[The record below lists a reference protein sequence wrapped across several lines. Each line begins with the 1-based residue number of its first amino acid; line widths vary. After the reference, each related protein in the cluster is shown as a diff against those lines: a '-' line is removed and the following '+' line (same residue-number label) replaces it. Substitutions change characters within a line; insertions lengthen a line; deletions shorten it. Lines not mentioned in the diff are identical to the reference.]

1 MASARLERLEEEQ
14 EESKSFFF
22 RTFFTIPLSG
32 GGTLNLK
39 SASSM
44 SSSSSGPSGGSISFP
59 STGMRESSKEQ
70 SETLSE
76 IRSGYNVLQHVT
88 TWKSKWPART
98 LTFMYLRS
106 DPKFVFLFGLNRR
119 WDGNRLIGG
128 DGVNRKLNRK
138 YERRAYCRRSATT
151 NGRSELALRT
161 PHPFLPSSSSL
172 LIFWFKLLF
181 QFKSWR
187 ITQIDNLVP
196 IWNKPVNRETDK
208 SWNECEFIQY
218 YAGHSLNGLFE
229 SWPGPNR
236 FGYKRD
242 LTGTGDTSRHDA
254 TDASFVSYTV
264 FGGDNPSKIRA
275 VCQTGL
281 NTVVIF
287 IWRKRTTF
295 CPGLFLPPNL
305 WNLIG
310 CKWDPVH
317 DVVPL
322 PHIDMW
328 SN

>member
-1 MASARLERLEEEQ
+1 MLQRGNQNDRPVHLPSCIWGPIQSLFSFSVWTGGETGTDSSAGTGSTGSSTGSTSGER
-14 EESKSFFF
+14 
-22 RTFFTIPLSG
+22 IAGDPLPPTAG
-32 GGTLNLK
+32 LNLL
-39 SASSM
+39 
-44 SSSSSGPSGGSISFP
+44 F
-59 STGMRESSKEQ
+59 
-70 SETLSE
+70 
-76 IRSGYNVLQHVT
+76 
-88 TWKSKWPART
+88 AR
-98 LTFMYLRS
+98 RI
-106 DPKFVFLFGLNRR
+106 LFSQ
-119 WDGNRLIGG
+119 
-128 DGVNRKLNRK
+128 VQV
-138 YERRAYCRRSATT
+138 
-151 NGRSELALRT
+151 
-161 PHPFLPSSSSL
+161 H
-172 LIFWFKLLF
+172 FWFSDSNCFFNLSHF
-181 QFKSWR
+181 S
-187 ITQIDNLVP
+187 ITQRDNLVP
-196 IWNKPVNRETDK
+196 IWNKPVNRKTDK
-208 SWNECEFIQY
+208 IWNECEFIQY